1 MSLTYYFDQH
11 VQGPIPAGLRRLGT
25 DVLTSEDDG
34 MKRAEDDELLERAT
48 ALGRILVT
56 NDEDFTVIARRWQ
69 ATGRP
74 IAGIVYMTR
83 QQIPYRQAIEDRQLI
98 AESYTPE
105 EMANRV
111 EYIPR

>member
-1 MSLTYYFDQH
+1 MTLEYYFDQH
-11 VQGPIPAGLRRLGT
+11 VQGPIAEGLRRLGT
-25 DVLTSEDDG
+25 DVLTSEADG
-34 MKRAEDDELLERAT
+34 LKRAVDDDLLERAT
-48 ALGRILVT
+48 VLRRILVT

-74 IAGIVYMTR
+74 FAGIVYMTR

-98 AESYTPE
+98 AESYTHE

>member
-1 MSLTYYFDQH
+1 MSLKYYFDQH
-11 VQGPIPAGLRRLGT
+11 VQGPIAEGLRRLGT

-56 NDEDFTVIARRWQ
+56 NDEDFTVIARTWQ

-74 IAGIVYMTR
+74 FAGIVYITQ
-83 QQIPYRQAIEDRQLI
+83 QQIPYGRAIEDLQLI
-98 AESYTPE
+98 AEGYTPD

-111 EYIPR
+111 EYIPL